1 MITIGNDAEFILLR
15 DIFPVSAIG
24 LIGGNKHNPFPVK
37 LGALQEDNV
46 LAEINIDPAK
56 TVQEWEHNI
65 NIVIKQLKFLLP
77 KNYHISSL
85 SSAIYPE
92 YELQHRLY
100 SEINLAELELNLSQ
114 SRRAELDPI
123 ERKMALSIYL
133 KVASQ
138 VRPDSNIYENSLSR
152 IDDLP
157 EHKSHLRVA

>member
-1 MITIGNDAEFILLR
+1 MSIEYYVGKVRSALEEAQRQAIFGGISLRGEYAE
-15 DIFPVSAIG
+15 G
-24 LIGGNKHNPFPVK
+24 
-37 LGALQEDNV
+37 
-46 LAEINIDPAK
+46 
-56 TVQEWEHNI
+56 T
-65 NIVIKQLKFLLP
+65 
-77 KNYHISSL
+77 
-85 SSAIYPE
+85 PE